1 MVAKR
6 RTIAPEIAERYG
18 RAVATVT
25 GTWRKHPDW
34 PAPIGKRGR
43 WAEYDAEAVD
53 QVVRR
58 LFVRAA
64 PPAEGDPD
72 DLLTIADIVTYTG
85 LKRGTIDADI
95 SRDRWAPPDSEE
107 HGVRRW
113 KRATVNQLLAGRRG
127 YRRHAQPDAEE
138 G

>member
-1 MVAKR
+1 MVATR
-6 RTIAPEIAERYG
+6 GIIAPEIAERYG

-34 PAPIGKRGR
+34 PEPIGKRGR

-64 PPAEGDPD
+64 PPAEGDPN

-85 LKRGTIDADI
+85 LARGTIDADL
-95 SRDRWAPPDSEE
+95 SRGRWAPPDDEE

-113 KRATVNQLLAGRRG
+113 KRATVDQLLSGRRG
-127 YRRHAQPDAEE
+127 YRRRATDSA
-138 G
+138 